1 MKISLSQTAVYNK
14 VNHEIYRHFTKV
26 CFVKFWFCWLWFTSA
41 RGDVFNSLLVV
52 QCLVEI
58 NVVVVEKKNNIVKYI
73 GSKLRI
79 HLIKSEFQTRLMAG
93 NKWSENSAWLT

>member
-58 NVVVVEKKNNIVKYI
+58 NVVVVEKKIILSNTLDQNWEFIW
-73 GSKLRI
+73 SKVNFKPDWWRVTSDQKIQL
-79 HLIKSEFQTRLMAG
+79 G
-93 NKWSENSAWLT
+93 